1 MIFLNALLSPN
12 IGLMF
17 WTILIFLLL
26 LFLLGKFAWK
36 PISDALRL
44 REEGIKKALLA
55 AEIAREELKELVAK
69 NVELII
75 QGQTERDAIIKEAK
89 ERSEQIIE
97 EAKESAKAEGK
108 RILKEAKEIIE
119 REKELAI
126 KAVISEVSELVL
138 QTSAKVIKKELSFKD
153 EHLQLIESQIKEL
166 GY

>member
-1 MIFLNALLSPN
+1 MPGNQFQMLLD
-12 IGLMF
+12 LEKKE
-17 WTILIFLLL
+17 L
-26 LFLLGKFAWK
+26 
-36 PISDALRL
+36 
-44 REEGIKKALLA
+44 KKALLA